1 MGKSPSQSFKL
12 TLENQA
18 EYIDYSYVIL
28 SSVEMLVSLLMIFLL
43 YIRGELKET
52 LVAIILYFH
61 MVIDSN
67 TLLKIL
73 LDLTYTGFHSR
84 TDNQSDD
91 RITGQ

>member
-1 MGKSPSQSFKL
+1 MGKSPSHSFKL

-18 EYIDYSYVIL
+18 EYIDYSYAIL

-67 TLLKIL
+67 TLLKTL
-73 LDLTYTGFHSR
+73 LDLT
-84 TDNQSDD
+84 
-91 RITGQ
+91 

>member
-1 MGKSPSQSFKL
+1 MVKPPSQSFWSNKL
-12 TLENQA
+12 TLENPA

-28 SSVEMLVSLLMIFLL
+28 SSVEMLVLLLKIFLL

-67 TLLKIL
+67 KLSKIL
-73 LDLTYTGFHSR
+73 LDLT
-84 TDNQSDD
+84 
-91 RITGQ
+91 